1 MGARDRN
8 VGVNSLET
16 ILDVMGPQGNT
27 QGESKGGENG
37 QEPSHRATNFGGREE
52 EETGKM
58 QPVR

>member
-1 MGARDRN
+1 M
-8 VGVNSLET
+8 GVNSLEM